1 MVGLYIIT
9 LLTLGVCG
17 LVIGFTALAYVDQP
31 RKVAVVGLSY
41 MFFLI
46 LLIIT
51 VFVTV
56 RC

>member
-1 MVGLYIIT
+1 MIGLYIIM
-9 LLTLGVCG
+9 LLTLGFCG
-17 LVIGFTALAYVDQP
+17 LVIGFTALVYVDQP
-31 RKVAVVGLSY
+31 RKVSVVGLSY

>member
-1 MVGLYIIT
+1 MIGLYIIM